1 MTKLLVIIRKNG
13 KVETSPED
21 LSLLATPQNSM
32 RLMEALERNFAIEKC
47 LVSFGPFNV
56 ADKETVIKSPHLD
69 VSDPAEIKMKTHRWG
84 CIFPR
89 AIYKPEEE
97 ILLCRGYEPWFP
109 IKKEKIPFW
118 GIYANKNGDAFS
130 NPFTAWRIKKNVPSN
145 QGRAVIKVGDIGTIV
160 MENNDTIVKIGNE
173 WYYVTEPRW
182 WFVD

>member
-1 MTKLLVIIRKNG
+1 MTKLLVIIRKND

-21 LSLLATPQNSM
+21 LRILATPQNSM

-69 VSDPAEIKMKTHRWG
+69 VGDPTEIKMKTRRWG
-84 CIFPR
+84 CIFPKT
-89 AIYKPEEE
+89 IYKPEEE
-97 ILLCRGYEPWFP
+97 ILLCRGEEPWFP
-109 IKKEKIPFW
+109 IKKEDVPFW
-118 GIYANKNGDAFS
+118 GIYENKRGDAFS
-130 NPFTAWRIKKNVPSN
+130 KPFTAWRIVPSN
-145 QGRAVIKVGDIGTIV
+145 QRRAVINVGDIGQIV
-160 MENNDTIVKIGNE
+160 MENDDTIVKIGNE